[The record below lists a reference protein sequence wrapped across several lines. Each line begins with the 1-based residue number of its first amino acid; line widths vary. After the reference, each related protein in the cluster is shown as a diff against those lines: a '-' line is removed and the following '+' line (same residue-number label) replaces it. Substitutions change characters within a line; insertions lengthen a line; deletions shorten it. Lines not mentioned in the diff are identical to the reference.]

1 MIDALLAYYLPNNR
15 ARGWE
20 RRHNWWFTSPLF
32 PHECSP
38 LIVIPSF
45 FAILLDS
52 TTKMF
57 LNIFVNRAV
66 SDFGILES
74 ARYR

>member
-1 MIDALLAYYLPNNR
+1 MIDALLAYYLPII
-15 ARGWE
+15 E
-20 RRHNWWFTSPLF
+20 REDGRSVTIGGLLSPLF

-74 ARYR
+74 ARY